1 MEALTAPRLYGVSLL
16 QAANLAAYVIFIFTS
31 AIGGAGLFGV
41 PRIGETSNELPVQV
55 TPAGYAFSIWS
66 LIFVLLGVLS
76 LLQLLPQNREW
87 SASKLGL
94 WWVVN
99 AALGEGLW
107 PFAFSLRWGGMW
119 VSAFILLLIVGTAAG
134 LYLAMGVGV
143 APLAAAPGSAEEGKG
158 GGAGCAARLRRPSP
172 PVSLVELLCQAG
184 VAIYTGWTTAAT
196 ILNFSI
202 ALQQAGVAEGA
213 GAPGSAAVTAAA
225 AALAVLAAATR
236 TDFLFAGTL
245 CWALTAI
252 HVNQVRSG
260 SAPQAALDASLAAA
274 GVAGAAAGAA
284 LLWRAGMLYLG
295 RWQLA
300 PLSLQLGGGGGGAA
314 TGGSSADKSAG
325 SPAANDVV
333 VKNVAI
339 VAWK

>member
-1 MEALTAPRLYGVSLL
+1 M
-16 QAANLAAYVIFIFTS
+16 
-31 AIGGAGLFGV
+31 
-41 PRIGETSNELPVQV
+41 
-55 TPAGYAFSIWS
+55 
-66 LIFVLLGVLS
+66 
-76 LLQLLPQNREW
+76 
-87 SASKLGL
+87 

-143 APLAAAPGSAEEGKG
+143 APLAAAAGSSSSSDGSAEEGKG
-158 GGAGCAARLRRPSP
+158 GAGCAALLRRPSP

-213 GAPGSAAVTAAA
+213 GAPGSVAVTAAA

-300 PLSLQLGGGGGGAA
+300 PLSLQLGGGGAA
-314 TGGSSADKSAG
+314 AGGSGAGKGAG
-325 SPAANDVV
+325 SPAANDVVV

>member
-1 MEALTAPRLYGVSLL
+1 MEALTAPRLFGVSLL
-16 QAANLAAYVIFIFTS
+16 QVANLASYVIFIFTS

-66 LIFVLLGVLS
+66 LIFVLLGVLT

-94 WWVVN
+94 WWVAN

-119 VSAFILLLIVGTAAG
+119 VSAFILLLIVATAAG
-134 LYLAMGVGV
+134 MYLAMDVGV
-143 APLAAAPGSAEEGKG
+143 APLAGGAGAEEEGKG
-158 GGAGCAARLRRPSP
+158 GCAARLRRATP

-202 ALQQAGVAEGA
+202 ALQQAGVEEGA
-213 GAPGSAAVTAAA
+213 GAPGSVAVTVAA
-225 AALAVLAAATR
+225 AALAVLGAATR
-236 TDFLFAGTL
+236 TDFFFAGTL
-245 CWALTAI
+245 CWALSAI
-252 HVNQVRSG
+252 HVNQARSG

-284 LLWRAGMLYLG
+284 LLWRAGMLFLG

-300 PLSLQLGGGGGGAA
+300 PPSLQLGGSGAA
-314 TGGSSADKSAG
+314 GSAGKGGLG

-333 VKNVAI
+333 VTQNVAV